1 MDHLSDLLPKLC
13 PDSKIAAS
21 VKCKRTKMKSIIAN
35 AMAPHFHSTLV
46 SSLKRGYFS
55 LIIDETT
62 DISTKKELA
71 LVVRQY
77 SKEEKIVKCCL
88 YELLEIANGSANALF
103 EAICQAFEKDEIP
116 LTNVIG
122 FAADTTNVM
131 FGQNN
136 SVVSRLKQAIPN
148 IFVLRC
154 ICHSAHLC
162 ASHACEKLPR
172 TAEDIIHD
180 IYNYFSHSAKRQAD
194 FKKFQHFA
202 EVEPHRILR
211 PCQTRWLSVHS
222 CVQRLIEQWDALIQY
237 FETVVATDHLI
248 ASQRILSQMQNPI
261 WILYLHFLNFALP
274 KFTNLNLMFQ
284 SAKMSVPVSSQS
296 SLSVTVVSQ
305 SSSSVPVVSQS
316 SSSVPVVSQ
325 LSSSVPVTSSS
336 VPVVSRSSSSV
347 VVSSGQ

>member
-1 MDHLSDLLPKLC
+1 
-13 PDSKIAAS
+13 
-21 VKCKRTKMKSIIAN
+21 MKSIIAN

-222 CVQRLIEQWDALIQY
+222 CVQRPY
-237 FETVVATDHLI
+237 
-248 ASQRILSQMQNPI
+248 
-261 WILYLHFLNFALP
+261 
-274 KFTNLNLMFQ
+274 
-284 SAKMSVPVSSQS
+284 
-296 SLSVTVVSQ
+296 
-305 SSSSVPVVSQS
+305 
-316 SSSVPVVSQ
+316 
-325 LSSSVPVTSSS
+325 
-336 VPVVSRSSSSV
+336 
-347 VVSSGQ
+347 